1 MNEWIKE
8 DLSRENFTL
17 DLVRD
22 ISGALEDVVGL
33 NEASGYFAMVGQMM
47 GEKLH
52 ARYSAAQGGTI
63 TPEALPSVLVD
74 LKARIGG
81 GFRVEQV
88 DAQQI
93 TFVNDACPF
102 GARVEGRRSLCM
114 MTSNV
119 FGFLAAETQ
128 GYAKVELDKTIAAG
142 DGLCRVI
149 VHFEKNAAPGRE
161 YYGRAID
168 ER

>member
-1 MNEWIKE
+1 MDERNTD
-8 DLSRENFTL
+8 DLTRENFTL

-33 NEASGYFAMVGQMM
+33 TEAEGYFAIVGQMM
-47 GEKLH
+47 GERLH
-52 ARYSAAQGGTI
+52 ARYGAAQGGAI
-63 TPEALPSVLVD
+63 APETLPDVLVD

-81 GFRVEQV
+81 GFRVEHA
-88 DAQQI
+88 DAGAI

-142 DGLCRVI
+142 DGMCRVV
-149 VHFEKNAAPGRE
+149 VHFEKTAAPGRE